1 MSAGFAR
8 ARTAE
13 QRSQRRAEI
22 LAVAA
27 AMLSDTTRVEE
38 LSLNELA
45 RRVGLAKS
53 NVLRYFETREAV
65 LLALLEQQYDD
76 WLDELATALGD
87 TSGHTSGDTDPIE
100 LVANAVART
109 AVDRSVLCELI
120 ATSGTVLEHNV
131 SGPVAAAYKQGAFR
145 QALRLT
151 ELIAAVIGDLDDPS
165 RLAIAGAVNL
175 GLGGV
180 WGMCRPSA
188 GMLEAY
194 REHPELAAMQLDFR
208 TALREFVATV
218 LTGLAHR
225 RVADIRLSHD

>member
-1 MSAGFAR
+1 MPAGSFTR

-13 QRSQRRAEI
+13 QRSQRRTEI
-22 LAVAA
+22 LATAA
-27 AMLSDTTRVEE
+27 AMLADTTRVGE

-76 WLDELATALGD
+76 WLDELAVALRED
-87 TSGHTSGDTDPIE
+87 QQADPIE
-100 LVANAVART
+100 RVADAVART
-109 AVDRSVLCELI
+109 ATDRPVLCELI

-131 SGPVAAAYKQGAFR
+131 SGAVAATYKQTAYA
-145 QALRLT
+145 QAIRLT
-151 ELIAAVIGDLDDPS
+151 DLVAAVVGELSTPD

-180 WGMCRPSA
+180 WGMCRPSE
-188 GMLEAY
+188 GMTAAY
-194 REHPELAAMQLDFR
+194 QEHPELAAMQLDFR
-208 TALREFVATV
+208 TALREFVATT
-218 LTGLAHR
+218 LTGLQHR
-225 RVADIRLSHD
+225 PVADIRRAP